1 MPIIAL
7 IFGIIGILLS
17 LAGIAALTALA
28 PAAIVTGVYG
38 YSGGILAA
46 IFWLA
51 SSILLFAAYSGTKA
65 RKMSGW
71 NMLFW
76 GEIVSLI
83 GSLITLSIIQ
93 GIISALISFYLLYQI
108 KPYFTSNQAISADK
122 DFITLRMEGNY
133 TLISSCGRILTPF
146 SSNQPQIVIFRLNF
160 FLVSQS
166 HVVNLIHLFNNL

>member
-28 PAAIVTGVYG
+28 PAAIVTGGHG

-46 IFWLA
+46 ILWLA

-93 GIISALISFYLLYQI
+93 GLISALISFYLLYQI
-108 KPYFTSNQAISADK
+108 KSYYQ
-122 DFITLRMEGNY
+122 
-133 TLISSCGRILTPF
+133 
-146 SSNQPQIVIFRLNF
+146 
-160 FLVSQS
+160 
-166 HVVNLIHLFNNL
+166 